1 MIDYEG
7 PTDTP
12 VRGIAFS
19 GLTFSHADRWAW
31 TSDEDR
37 VGWGMQHDW
46 DMFDR
51 PTALLRFRGAED
63 CRVTD
68 CKFVHSGGSGVRLDL
83 HAQRNRIANC
93 ELAHLG
99 EAGILL
105 AGYGPGTKDVNH
117 HNDIINNYIHHFSE
131 ITWHSPGLWAW
142 QSGHNR
148 MIHNELHHSG
158 YSAVLITT
166 RVEPDRSLNGEGG
179 RTVRRHEIA
188 AEDKSRRRGGYESW
202 KTREKYNH
210 ARHNLL
216 EYNEISHSVQLLSDG
231 NGIYVSGTGTGNIV
245 RYNYLHDN
253 RAHSL
258 PAAIRC
264 DDDQHETLI
273 YGNVL
278 YNNAGFSAGIAS
290 KGVNDIINNFIVA
303 PAVVPR
309 SGYIS
314 FEWAPVTGSKA
325 HRNIIISHPD
335 GGKAHN
341 ERLRKGQTSE
351 RSQARRNGHGQESL
365 LPSDR
370 PALDGRA
377 SSQDAGGRQREGQ
390 SRWRSSVCGPGGRR
404 LQFPARQSRLGAWGS
419 SRWMSRKWAE
429 EIRGLS
435 D

>member
-1 MIDYEG
+1 MLSA
-7 PTDTP
+7 
-12 VRGIAFS
+12 IALS
-19 GLTFSHADRWAW
+19 
-31 TSDEDR
+31 
-37 VGWGMQHDW
+37 
-46 DMFDR
+46 
-51 PTALLRFRGAED
+51 
-63 CRVTD
+63 
-68 CKFVHSGGSGVRLDL
+68 
-83 HAQRNRIANC
+83 IANSRIWARL
-93 ELAHLG
+93 ESFWLVMAPAPKTSTTTTTLS
-99 EAGILL
+99 
-105 AGYGPGTKDVNH
+105 TTT
-117 HNDIINNYIHHFSE
+117 IHHFSE

-188 AEDKSRRRGGYESW
+188 AEDKNRRRGGYESW

-210 ARHNLL
+210 ARHNLF

-253 RAHSL
+253 LAHSL

-309 SGYIS
+309 WGYIS

-325 HRNIIISHPD
+325 QRNIIMSHPE
-335 GGKAHN
+335 GGNAYA
-341 ERLRKGQTSE
+341 ERLRRGQTELEPKLVETDMDKNLYFHPTDSHWMDE
-351 RSQARRNGHGQESL
+351 HLLKMRAVGKEKASRFGDPLFVDPAGGDFSFRPGSPGPGLGNRAAGRLENGKAGQK
-365 LPSDR
+365 LPSD
-370 PALDGRA
+370 GR
-377 SSQDAGGRQREGQ
+377 DR
-390 SRWRSSVCGPGGRR
+390 
-404 LQFPARQSRLGAWGS
+404 
-419 SRWMSRKWAE
+419 
-429 EIRGLS
+429 RGLFTFGDIAQLHS
-435 D
+435 F